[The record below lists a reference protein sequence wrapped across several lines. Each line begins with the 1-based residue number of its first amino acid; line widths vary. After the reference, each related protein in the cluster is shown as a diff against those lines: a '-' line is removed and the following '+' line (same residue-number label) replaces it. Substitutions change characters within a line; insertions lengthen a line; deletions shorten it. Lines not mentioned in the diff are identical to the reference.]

1 MWRDSFSIDAYAW
14 ACLAA
19 VLGLG
24 ACGSTEQSS
33 ETSDAGGTTNADTG
47 GTTGEDTG
55 GASSAGTDG
64 PNATAT
70 GGTESTTDADSASTT
85 ATTTAA
91 TVTVSAATSGS
102 STGGGDGAD
111 VTSSSS
117 AGGAGGAGGAT
128 AGGTTA
134 GGTGGSGGE
143 LEWCGEEVCV
153 PGAVCDD
160 SSGFCECGPGYTGD
174 GWWCLSTSPCADS
187 PCLNGGTCHPTI
199 GDRVLCTC
207 PAGFGGVNCEVACA
221 GEIEFP
227 DAAFAS
233 AVRSAAGV
241 EDGQPITDEAL
252 ANVTS
257 ISISDTTIS
266 DLTGIECMTSLSWV
280 SMYTAGLTDLSP
292 FAALPHLTS
301 LDLSCNSFTDLSP
314 IASLINLT
322 SFNVGKGSSCEVPG
336 QVTDISPLADLVALT
351 TLDLSGHDID
361 SLAALSQLKYLQV
374 LILPSNANLAS
385 LTGLEGADYLEYFV
399 ATDTQVSDLSV
410 FEGHPTIQTLWL
422 SGSPVSDLAPLL
434 SAGALAELHVVQTA
448 IDCEEQAA
456 TIASL
461 ESNEVYVDS
470 DCD

>member
-1 MWRDSFSIDAYAW
+1 MWRDSISIDIYAW
-14 ACLAA
+14 GCLAA
-19 VLGLG
+19 AFGLG

-33 ETSDAGGTTNADTG
+33 GTTGAGGTTNVDAG
-47 GTTGEDTG
+47 GAAGGGTG
-55 GASSAGTDG
+55 GASSAATDG

-70 GGTESTTDADSASTT
+70 GGSESTSDAANSSPTSSTT
-85 ATTTAA
+85 EATA
-91 TVTVSAATSGS
+91 TVGTATSSSSVGGS
-102 STGGGDGAD
+102 STGGGA
-111 VTSSSS
+111 SSASS
-117 AGGAGGAGGAT
+117 AGGV
-128 AGGTTA
+128 GGTAA

-160 SSGFCECGPGYTGD
+160 SSGFCECGAGYTGD

-207 PAGFGGVNCEVACA
+207 PPGFGGVNCEVTCA

-233 AVRSAAGV
+233 AVRSAAGI
-241 EDGQPITDEAL
+241 EDGQPITADAL

-280 SMYTAGLTDLSP
+280 SMYTTGLTDLSP
-292 FAALPHLTS
+292 FATLPHLTS

-322 SFNVGKGSSCEVPG
+322 SFSVGKSSSCEVPG

-361 SLAALSQLKYLQV
+361 SLASLSQLKYLQFLV
-374 LILPSNANLAS
+374 LASNANLAS
-385 LTGLEGADYLEYFV
+385 LTGLEGAGYLEYFV
-399 ATDTQVSDLSV
+399 ATDTLVSDISV
-410 FEGHPTIQTLWL
+410 FAGHPALQTLWL
-422 SGSPVSDLAPLL
+422 SGSPVSDLEPLL
-434 SAGALAELHVVQTA
+434 SAGGLAELHVVQTEV
-448 IDCEEQAA
+448 DCEEQAA
-456 TIASL
+456 IIASL